1 MAYDPSRR
9 FPDPHCG
16 PHQRPTEAHHGDAG
30 DRQVDDGASLL
41 GAVRQDQRDRLVV
54 MADAVVAAVFG
65 DIEDVSVC
73 EPRQLRRW
81 YFDVSQISGAIPGGD
96 IEAAAQ
102 RDGEVSK
109 IATDAAL
116 LGKCLL
122 RSPCRAGMFVAECD
136 VP

>member
-1 MAYDPSRR
+1 VTGIESVPTSAKERFKPSAEV
-9 FPDPHCG
+9 HWCW
-16 PHQRPTEAHHGDAG
+16 
-30 DRQVDDGASLL
+30 
-41 GAVRQDQRDRLVV
+41 
-54 MADAVVAAVFG
+54 
-65 DIEDVSVC
+65 I
-73 EPRQLRRW
+73 RW

-102 RDGEVSK
+102 RDGEVGK